1 LAGSARLPSLSW
13 REVLKA
19 LGKVGF
25 LPVRQSGSHIMLRN
39 IEGIR
44 ITVPKHD
51 PIGRGLLIEIIAEAG
66 ITKEDLL
73 KLL

>member
-1 LAGSARLPSLSW
+1 MAGSARLPSLSW

>member
-25 LPVRQSGSHIMLRN
+25 LPIRQSGSHIMLRN